1 MDMIE
6 RMDPTSD
13 ELGHIRHLSG
23 MHHEQGMEEGTAQED
38 LAAVAKA
45 HPELA
50 PMIQKILSD
59 PNAKFTQSN
68 TSSGTV
74 NGKPASYNDAMK
86 QMPKINFGGQDF
98 DLNNPDDMAGKIKGM
113 MGNMMKQHGSQIP
126 NQNVQFPG
134 GQMNPQDMFK
144 GIMGQMGM
152 QESDE
157 LSAMLKIAGVKK

>member
-1 MDMIE
+1 MLDMIE
-6 RMDPTSD
+6 EMDPTSS

-50 PMIQKILSD
+50 PMIQKILSN
-59 PNAKFTQSN
+59 PNTKFSQSSSS
-68 TSSGTV
+68 TSSGNTQ
-74 NGKPASYNDAMK
+74 

-98 DLNNPDDMAGKIKGM
+98 DLNNPDDMGEKIKGM

-126 NQNVQFPG
+126 NQNVEFPG

-157 LSAMLKIAGVKK
+157 LSTILKIAGVKK